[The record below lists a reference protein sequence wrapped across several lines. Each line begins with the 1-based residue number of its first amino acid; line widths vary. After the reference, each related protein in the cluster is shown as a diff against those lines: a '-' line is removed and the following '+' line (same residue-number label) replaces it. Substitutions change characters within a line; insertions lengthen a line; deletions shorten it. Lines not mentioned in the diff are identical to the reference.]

1 MDHQQLEEIE
11 SPEKTQ
17 PVPQAQ
23 EHPADQQFEDDQY
36 GE

>member
-1 MDHQQLEEIE
+1 MDNNQHQEEVE

-23 EHPADQQFEDDQY
+23 EMPEQE
-36 GE
+36 